1 MQKSVSTRR
10 VENMRHYNDQ
20 NPNINP
26 ARARARA
33 PQMVREQ
40 EYTGQLRTIIVSAPA
55 AKPASGAVG
64 RKFAGLPVP
73 VRQAVGR
80 E

>member
-1 MQKSVSTRR
+1 
-10 VENMRHYNDQ
+10 MRHYNDQ

-26 ARARARA
+26 ARTRARA
-33 PQMVREQ
+33 PQMVREPQ
-40 EYTGQLRTIIVSAPA
+40 FSGQLRTILVSAPA
-55 AKPASGAVG
+55 SKTASKVG
-64 RKFAGLPVP
+64 RKAAGLPVP